1 MGQAREAMDR
11 LTEAMT
17 ASRDVAAIADCFAE
31 DAVATTPDGQLR
43 GRDAIAAYMGDF
55 TVALPDSGFDYEHEY
70 EAGDTAVDE
79 GWFHGTNTGPLK
91 LPGGQTLPPT
101 GKPVRIHGCDIA
113 TVKDG
118 RIIDYRLYFD
128 ELAFLDQLGLAP
140 LPQG

>member
-17 ASRDVAAIADCFAE
+17 TSRDTGSIAECFAE
-31 DAVATTPDGQLR
+31 DAVAVTPEGEFR
-43 GRDAIAAYMGDF
+43 GRDAIAEYMADL
-55 TVALPDSGFDYEHEY
+55 TAALPDSGFDHEHTY

-91 LPGGQTLPPT
+91 LADGETLPAT
-101 GKPVRIHGCDIA
+101 GKAVRIHGCDIA

-118 RIIDYRLYFD
+118 RITDYRLYFD
-128 ELAFLDQLGLAP
+128 QLAFLEQLGLAP
-140 LPQG
+140 APS